1 MTFTKKR
8 SNSKQEI
15 PTASMPDII
24 FMLLLFFM
32 VATTLREVDVY
43 VKFKLPEAVAIEKIE
58 NKRLISYIW
67 VGQSGRIQLNDNIV
81 QIEDI
86 QDIMYKKRVELP
98 NVIVSLRIDKG
109 SDMGIVN
116 DIQQA
121 LRKAD
126 ARRINYSSM
135 LKQLCSIHWSL
146 VSK

>member
-1 MTFTKKR
+1 MTFKKKR

-15 PTASMPDII
+15 PTSSMPDII

-32 VATTLREVDVY
+32 VATTLRERDIY
-43 VKFKLPEAVAIEKIE
+43 VKFKLPEAVAIQKIE

-67 VGQSGRIQLNDNIV
+67 VGKSGKIQLNDNLV
-81 QIEDI
+81 KIEDI

-98 NVIVSLRIDKG
+98 NVIVSLRIDKE
-109 SDMGIVN
+109 SNMGVVH
-116 DIQQA
+116 DIQQE

-135 LKQLCSIHWSL
+135 LKQ
-146 VSK
+146 

>member
-1 MTFTKKR
+1 MTFNKKR
-8 SNSKQEI
+8 ASVKQEI
-15 PTASMPDII
+15 PTSSMPDII

-43 VKFKLPEAVAIEKIE
+43 VQYKLPEAVAIEKIE

-67 VGQSGRIQLNDNIV
+67 VGKDGRIQLNDVIV
-81 QIEDI
+81 KLDEI

-98 NVIVSLRIDKG
+98 NVIVSLRIDKD
-109 SDMGIVN
+109 SDMGVVT

-126 ARRINYSSM
+126 ARRINYSAM
-135 LKQLCSIHWSL
+135 LKQ
-146 VSK
+146 